1 MKSGTIQHCHFDLS
15 GSLTATFKIQGSTRL
30 PPITA
35 SVSGASTTRAHSFS
49 TPIAYNTTIVI
60 TPELQSSS
68 LNTLA
73 LYLLLCCLSPIM
85 AELKRVRESISS
97 DEATPATSQQQE
109 HQQQPSA
116 AAVVTAPAP
125 NLSRRRVCPV
135 GGSLHKSVNQYLY
148 KSSAVK
154 HAAAVQLGQRRSIF
168 PTGCVWVLHQPTY
181 AWDCQL
187 TLYILA
193 VTCRL
198 AEQDTAEEALQLLQE
213 HEGRLLEVLVVGTS
227 VLTATATAARL
238 SFPMISHT
246 HCPPNLSYQFVNLCR
261 STTSCALP
269 TTQTRRCTKRP

>member
-1 MKSGTIQHCHFDLS
+1 
-15 GSLTATFKIQGSTRL
+15 
-30 PPITA
+30 
-35 SVSGASTTRAHSFS
+35 
-49 TPIAYNTTIVI
+49 
-60 TPELQSSS
+60 
-68 LNTLA
+68 
-73 LYLLLCCLSPIM
+73 M
-85 AELKRVRESISS
+85 AELKRVRESSSS

-238 SFPMISHT
+238 SFSYDLTHSLPSQLILPVCQPMQEYNKL
-246 HCPPNLSYQFVNLCR
+246 CPPNNTDPTLHKEAVTKLR
-261 STTSCALP
+261 SRDEFKDVLAPTVERGGLVVAQLDCCLLLWLLAAETCSNSNVQPAVSNCTTGVCHS
-269 TTQTRRCTKRP
+269 T